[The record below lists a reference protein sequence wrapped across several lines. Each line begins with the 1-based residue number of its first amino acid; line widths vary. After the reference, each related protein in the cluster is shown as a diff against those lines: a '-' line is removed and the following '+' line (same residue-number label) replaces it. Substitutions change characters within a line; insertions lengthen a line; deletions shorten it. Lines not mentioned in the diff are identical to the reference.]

1 MSINQAISKTTVCA
15 EADVRFDYRHSFKL
29 YCSGFSPQGLGFSIV
44 GGRDSMYG
52 PMGIYVKTIFPGGAA
67 AADGRLQEG
76 ECGKKP
82 LKYPSNIIN
91 TYSRTALLL

>member
-1 MSINQAISKTTVCA
+1 MLLSANAINNDSAA
-15 EADVRFDYRHSFKL
+15 FF
-29 YCSGFSPQGLGFSIV
+29 QGLGFSIV

-76 ECGKKP
+76 EGQH
-82 LKYPSNIIN
+82 SVHV
-91 TYSRTALLL
+91 